1 MLQKRP
7 LSSRQIPTMSSA
19 SSKRRG
25 YEQSIWHYLPVFVER
40 DGGIEY
46 SICEVYLD
54 DDGCVASWTESSS
67 IAASG
72 ETADELRA
80 DLSHM
85 LNDVA
90 RWEPVRFSD
99 LAVGL
104 RLRPADSHSSSPD
117 SHSRV

>member
-1 MLQKRP
+1 
-7 LSSRQIPTMSSA
+7 MST
-19 SSKRRG
+19 
-25 YEQSIWHYLPVFVER
+25 WHYLPVFVER
-40 DGGIEY
+40 DESTEY

-54 DDGCVASWTESSS
+54 EDGCVVSWTESSS
-67 IAASG
+67 IAPSG

-80 DLSHM
+80 DLMHM

-104 RLRPADSHSSSPD
+104 RLQPGESHSSSLD

>member
-1 MLQKRP
+1 
-7 LSSRQIPTMSSA
+7 MST
-19 SSKRRG
+19 
-25 YEQSIWHYLPVFVER
+25 WHYLPVFVER

-54 DDGCVASWTESSS
+54 DDGCVASWTECSS

-104 RLRPADSHSSSPD
+104 RLQPGESHSSSLD